1 MKNLP
6 QAFTQRMKDLL
17 GDEYIK
23 FISEYENEP
32 IKGLRVNTLKLSA
45 SDFAQIC
52 PWKLTPSK
60 TLDEGFILDEAVEH
74 IGTTPY
80 HIAGL
85 FYMQEPSAMSVIK
98 HADIKP
104 GMKVLDMC
112 AAPGGKSGGIAAR
125 LNGSGFLISNEIVA
139 SRAKQ
144 LLQNLERLGVT
155 NAVVTNAH
163 PDVIPNVLK
172 GYFDRVIVDAPCSGE
187 GMFRKDPNA
196 VSEWSIEHVRSCSYR
211 QSAILESSSKTVAPG
226 GKLIY
231 STCTF
236 SREENEDVIERFLCG
251 NPNFTL
257 ESMSRYY
264 PHTCLG
270 EGHFVAVL
278 LCKDNEQS
286 YSCNEF
292 KPAIGKNEKQLVT
305 EFFKSTFDS
314 VPKNGNFHSLS
325 GKILFLPDGLPEEI
339 KRFGVINAGVSVGNI
354 AKSNFKPA
362 HSLFMAE
369 NECSD
374 FKIRCKNSI
383 KFDTNSEELKTF
395 LSGNVIEIPESLSGY
410 VSVRIGDYPIGF
422 GKAVNGI
429 LKNHLPKGLVLPFYR

>member
-1 MKNLP
+1 MNNLP
-6 QAFTQRMKDLL
+6 QAFTDRMKDQL
-17 GDEYIK
+17 GDDYFK
-23 FISEYENEP
+23 FISEYEKEP

-45 SDFAQIC
+45 SDFAHMC
-52 PWKLTPSK
+52 PWKLTPSE
-60 TLDEGFILDEAVEH
+60 TLDEGFIIDEHVDL

-85 FYMQEPSAMSVIK
+85 FYMQEPSAMSVIE

-125 LNGSGFLISNEIVA
+125 LNGEGFLVSNEIVS

-144 LLQNLERLGVT
+144 LLQNLERLGVS
-155 NAVVTNAH
+155 NAVVTNTH
-163 PDVIPNVLK
+163 PDTISKVLK
-172 GYFDRVIVDAPCSGE
+172 GYFDRVVVDAPCSGE

-196 VSEWSIEHVRSCSYR
+196 VSEWSVEHVRSCSRR

-236 SREENEDVIERFLCG
+236 SHEENEDVIEHFLSE

-257 ESMSRYY
+257 ESVFRYY

-278 LCKDNEQS
+278 LCEDNEQS
-286 YSCNEF
+286 YSYNEF
-292 KPAIGKNEKQLVT
+292 KPIIGKNERNLVT
-305 EFFKSTFDS
+305 EFFKSTFGS
-314 VPKNGNFHSLS
+314 VPDGGELHSLP
-325 GKILFLPDGLPEEI
+325 GKVLFLPHGLPEEI
-339 KRFGVINAGVSVGNI
+339 KKFGVINAGINLGSI
-354 AKSNFKPA
+354 IKSNFKPS

-369 NECSD
+369 NASGN
-374 FKIRCKNSI
+374 FKIRCKNSV
-383 KFDTNSEELKTF
+383 KLNVHSNELNTF
-395 LSGNVIEIPESLSGY
+395 LSGNVIEISESLSGY
-410 VSVRIGDYPIGF
+410 VSVQVDGFPIGF